1 MNNLA
6 LQKLIHFYQD
16 PKIEYKT
23 AFAGHWKKE
32 HIGLEVQDLVP
43 HWKEISQKVQEC
55 SKFYIDHRDADNG
68 LTVEETTKLLEDM
81 KLYSPYDSFLIQI
94 EHENVVDH
102 IHILNTISDPEG
114 EADDQIIAN
123 RYAYHKKEDLF
134 SYDYTSYK
142 LVRNPKIKNEEGFP
156 FEVTMMNRNV
166 VECID
171 KDKLPFWV
179 EGILRA
185 YTLLNI
191 HLQFPEITEQ
201 KDVKG
206 RPNTTIG
213 HRKLRKHTKSELRSL
228 PSYEHKTLVLNMYD
242 NDTGN
247 GTGSGRSKGT
257 AFHSVRKHIMTIGRG
272 KNKGKPTFRKA
283 HFRGSKKVGI
293 VSKDYKI
300 AGGAK

>member
-1 MNNLA
+1 MVNSDE
-6 LQKLIHFYQD
+6 LIPIYF
-16 PKIEYKT
+16 
-23 AFAGHWKKE
+23 
-32 HIGLEVQDLVP
+32 
-43 HWKEISQKVQEC
+43 
-55 SKFYIDHRDADNG
+55 
-68 LTVEETTKLLEDM
+68 
-81 KLYSPYDSFLIQI
+81 
-94 EHENVVDH
+94 
-102 IHILNTISDPEG
+102 
-114 EADDQIIAN
+114 
-123 RYAYHKKEDLF
+123 KKEDLF

-247 GTGSGRSKGT
+247 GSGSGRSKGT
-257 AFHSVRKHIMTIGRG
+257 AFHSVRKHIRKYKDG
-272 KNKGKPTFRKA
+272 KTTFVKA
-283 HFRGSKKVGI
+283 HFRGSKDVGI